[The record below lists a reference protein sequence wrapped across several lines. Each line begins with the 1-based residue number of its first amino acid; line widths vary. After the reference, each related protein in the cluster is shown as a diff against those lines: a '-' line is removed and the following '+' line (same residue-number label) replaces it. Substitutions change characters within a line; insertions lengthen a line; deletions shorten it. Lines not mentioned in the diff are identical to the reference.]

1 MQECLTFTGADRDT
15 ELRRDLKL
23 IKDFFWFQTNIA
35 MPKIILFSD
44 QFYTNT
50 EEKRWD
56 MILI

>member
-15 ELRRDLKL
+15 ELRRDLRL
-23 IKDFFWFQTNIA
+23 IKDFFCFQTNSHA
-35 MPKIILFSD
+35 KIILFSD
-44 QFYTNT
+44 QFYTNR